1 MNLRKHISALLLPL
15 FCLFGLSAIAQM
27 KIQKTLNL
35 KWNFVQEDSSIWR
48 TAQVPGAVHLDLVRE
63 GVIKDPFIGTG
74 EKDCKWVA
82 DKNWI
87 YQSAPFDFTADM
99 LSREVVLLRFN
110 GLDTYAKVFLNDK
123 EILSANNAFRSWE
136 VNVKSVIKEQGNILR
151 IVFRSPLLE
160 SKKLLKELPYPLPG
174 YDFRAVTRK
183 PQFHYGWDWGPELVS
198 CGISK
203 NIEFIA
209 YSTSVIKNVAY
220 EFENISKE
228 SVTVKPHITLYNQ
241 TAQAANLRITCKETE
256 AVLSL
261 PVQLEK
267 GEQQIDASFSIE
279 WPKLW
284 WCNGLGDPNLY
295 TFSVELEIDNQI
307 NDRLTTRTGIRSIEL
322 VTEKDSI
329 GETFYFKLNGIPVF
343 MRGANFIPM
352 TYFPGQANADDY
364 ARLLR
369 SCREQNFNM
378 LRVWGGGVYEDEA
391 FYQSCDEQGI
401 MIWQDFMFACSMY
414 PGNKDFLANLD
425 AEATEQTIRLRNH
438 PCMALWCGNNENEEA
453 WLNWGW
459 QYNLDPK
466 QKEKIWQAYQDVFEK
481 TLRPIVEKYAHI
493 PYVSTSPRY
502 GRGDK
507 RSMTEG
513 DAHYWGLWHDAE
525 NFEALKVKI
534 PRFMSEFGMQAYPS
548 APVLEE
554 IQGSEK
560 VQAGSAGFLQH
571 QKHSRGFELMDT
583 YMKKWYPAVN
593 TSNIAE
599 YATMTQAVQAEGI
612 IMGIEAQR
620 RSNGRCMGT
629 LYWQLNDVWPSFS
642 WSSIDYKGNPKLLF
656 YGLKEAYAPQL
667 ISPDVSG
674 AGTVNLHWISDY
686 IDPAGKAKLVI
697 RYFDADNKLMAADSL
712 ENIELNKGVQ
722 LIYSK
727 DVRQLLQ
734 RKELSDVYIE
744 VALYDE
750 LNQVISQRT
759 KKLVPQSK
767 YYLIPHYQNGRMT
780 VKKLR

>member
-1 MNLRKHISALLLPL
+1 MNLRNHISALLVSSFLL
-15 FCLFGLSAIAQM
+15 WGSIAFSQM
-27 KIQKTLNL
+27 KIQKKLNL
-35 KWNFVQEDSSIWR
+35 KWNFCQADSSVWR
-48 TAQVPGAVHLDLVRE
+48 PAVVPGAVHLDLVRE
-63 GVIKDPFIGTG
+63 GVIADPFIGTG

-87 YQSAPFDFTADM
+87 YKTEPFDFTADM
-99 LSREVVLLRFN
+99 LSHEVLNLRFN
-110 GLDTYAKVFLNDK
+110 GLDTYATVFLNEE

-136 VNVKSVIKEQGNILR
+136 VDVKSKLKEKGNVIK
-151 IVFRSPLLE
+151 IVFRSPLVE

-183 PQFHYGWDWGPELVS
+183 PQFHYGWDWGPELVT

-203 NIEFIA
+203 PIEFIA
-209 YSTSVIKNVAY
+209 YNTGVIADV
-220 EFENISKE
+220 EFQFSNITKE
-228 SVTVKPHITLYNQ
+228 SVQAKAYIEIQSNHES
-241 TAQAANLRITCKETE
+241 TANIHLTCTE
-256 AVLSL
+256 AEVDIHI
-261 PVQLEK
+261 PVQLKK
-267 GEQQIDASFSIE
+267 GKQKVESSFIIE

-295 TFSVELEIDNQI
+295 TFQTSLEVDQKSQ
-307 NDRLTTRTGIRSIEL
+307 DKKTTRTGIRSIEL

-329 GETFYFKLNGIPVF
+329 GETFYFKLNGVPVF

-352 TYFPGQANADDY
+352 TYFPAQANSDDY
-364 ARLLR
+364 AHLLR
-369 SCREQNFNM
+369 SCKEQNFNM
-378 LRVWGGGVYEDEA
+378 LRVWGGGVYEDDA
-391 FYQSCDEQGI
+391 FYASCDEQGI

-414 PGNKDFLANLD
+414 PGDKDFLTNLE
-425 AEATEQTIRLRNH
+425 AEATEQAIRLRTH

-459 QYNLDPK
+459 QYNLDAK
-466 QKEKIWQAYQDVFEK
+466 QKAKIWEAYLNVFQK
-481 TLRPIVEKYAHI
+481 TLPPIVNEYAHV
-493 PYVSTSPRY
+493 PYVSTSPRF

-554 IQGSEK
+554 IQGNEK
-560 VQAGSAGFLQH
+560 VTAGSPGFLQH

-583 YMKKWYPAVN
+583 YMKKWYPAVS
-593 TSNIAE
+593 TANIAE

-612 IMGIEAQR
+612 TMGIEAQR
-620 RSNGRCMGT
+620 RSAGRCMGT

-667 ISPDVSG
+667 ISPDVVG

-686 IDPAGKAKLVI
+686 VDPLGKS
-697 RYFDADNKLMAADSL
+697 KLMVRYYDASGSLMATDSL
-712 ENIELNKGVQ
+712 ENIDLQKGVQ

-750 LNQVISQRT
+750 LNQVISERT

-767 YYLIPHYQNGRMT
+767 YLLIPHFHNGKMT